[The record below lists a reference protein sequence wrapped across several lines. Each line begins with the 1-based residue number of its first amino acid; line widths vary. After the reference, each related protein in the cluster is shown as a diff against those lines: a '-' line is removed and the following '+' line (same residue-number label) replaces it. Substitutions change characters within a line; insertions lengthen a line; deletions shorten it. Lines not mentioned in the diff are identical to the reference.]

1 MDFKSKTEKKKEAH
15 SLQELGERLL
25 KLSKDQ
31 MDDIEMPEDLYNA
44 IEFAKT
50 IKSFGALKRQMQYIG
65 TLMRKIDSG
74 PIHEALDNIEQGN
87 YKKAMEFKE
96 IEKWR
101 DELIAGNKE
110 LIEELLVQY
119 PGADRQQLTQFVR
132 NANRETSNN
141 KPPKSSRSLFRY
153 LLKIRSE

>member
-1 MDFKSKTEKKKEAH
+1 MDYKSKTEKKKEAQ

-31 MDDIEMPEDLYNA
+31 MDNIAMPEDLYKA

-119 PGADRQQLTQFVR
+119 PGADRQQLAQFVR
-132 NANRETSNN
+132 NANKEMANN
-141 KPPKSSRSLFRY
+141 KPPKSSRALFRY
-153 LLKIRSE
+153 LQKLRSG